1 MPSSK
6 DTPRKPLV
14 STVAKARAF
23 LAAFRATANVTKS
36 AKAAGVDPRSHY
48 RWLVEYP
55 KYQEAFARAERVAA
69 QFLLDR
75 TIEGCT
81 DGWLEVVYYQGVAVG
96 AVRRFDLGGRQFLL
110 RGLMPERFGAKVEHT
125 GPGGGALQ
133 SRVEVVFVDAPQ
145 REPARLVEMPA
156 KA

>member
-1 MPSSK
+1 MPASK

-36 AKAAGVDPRSHY
+36 AKAAGINPRSHY
-48 RWLVEYP
+48 RWLKENAAYAAA
-55 KYQEAFARAERVAA
+55 YAEAEPIATR
-69 QFLLDR
+69 FLLDR

-110 RGLMPERFGAKVEHT
+110 RGLMPEKFGVKVEHT

-145 REPARLVEMPA
+145 REPARLVEMPKTA
-156 KA
+156 